1 MKKLLLLGMMLV
13 GGISS
18 WAGTAPA
25 GTEFY
30 TTDGFK
36 AVVLDGGTVAIT
48 WNYKSGDV
56 TIPSEVTDNAEA
68 STGTYQVS
76 AVGNGSA
83 IDNENKITSLTIS
96 EDIKTIGQSAFWGQT
111 SIVSLKLPSTLTK
124 IGGYAFQNCTGLT
137 SIHSAADTAPTL
149 GADVFKTITDGMKWD
164 HIGQHCALYVP
175 TGSASNY
182 KRAHYEENDKSWT
195 YWASFYNVLE
205 PATVTIGEDGYATY
219 FNYYGYQLP
228 AGVSAYS
235 VTAGAEGKVILQQ
248 AYSEG
253 EEVAKNA
260 GLVLKGTPNE
270 TYTFELLPFATAAAP
285 AGNLLKGLH
294 DAGTITAEDGNYY
307 YYKLAKGDKGLGFYW
322 GATEGGVFELAANKA
337 YLVLLQSVTTARFI
351 GLNSTS
357 TGIFNV
363 KTTSDKANEIYTISG
378 MKVTQSLSSLPKGI
392 YIVNG
397 KKVVRK

>member
-25 GTEFY
+25 GTDIY

-36 AVVLDGGTVAIT
+36 VVVLEDGTVAIT
-48 WNYKSGDV
+48 WNWNEGDV
-56 TIPSEVTDNAEA
+56 TIPSVVTDNAEA
-68 STGTYQVS
+68 STGDYKVS
-76 AVGNGSA
+76 AVGNGYA
-83 IDNENKITSLTIS
+83 VYTGDKITSLTIS
-96 EDIKTIGQSAFWGQT
+96 EGIKSVGASAFYGQKG
-111 SIVSLKLPSTLTK
+111 IVSLNLPSTLTE
-124 IGGYAFQNCTGLT
+124 IGGYAFEDCTGLT
-137 SIHSAADTAPTL
+137 SIHSAAATAPTL
-149 GADVFKTITDGMKWD
+149 GDDVFKTTTEGMEWD

-175 TGSASNY
+175 EGSASKY
-182 KRAHYEENDKSWT
+182 KKGTPWT
-195 YWASFYNVLE
+195 YWDIFWYVLE
-205 PATVTIGEDGYATY
+205 PATVTIGKDGYATY
-219 FNYYGYQLP
+219 FNWYGYQLP

-235 VTAGAEGKVILQQ
+235 VTQGAEGKVTLQQ
-248 AYSEG
+248 AYGEG

-285 AGNLLKGLH
+285 AGNLLKGLQ
-294 DAGTITAEDGNYY
+294 DAGNIKAEEGSYY
-307 YYKLAKGDKGLGFYW
+307 YYKLADGDKGLGFYW
-322 GATEGGVFELAANKA
+322 GATNGGVFDLAANKA
-337 YLVLLQSVTTARFI
+337 YLALPQSVTTARFI

-363 KTTSDKANEIYTISG
+363 KTSNAKANEIYTISG
-378 MKVTQSLSSLPKGI
+378 MKVTQSLSSLPQGI

>member
-18 WAGTAPA
+18 WAAGTAPA
-25 GTEFY
+25 GTDIY

-36 AVVLDGGTVAIT
+36 AVVLEDGTVAIT
-48 WNYKSGDV
+48 WNYNKGDV
-56 TIPSEVTDNAEA
+56 TIPSEVTDNAET
-68 STGTYQVS
+68 STGTYLVS
-76 AVGNGSA
+76 AVGNGYA
-83 IDNENKITSLTIS
+83 VDNENKITSLTIS
-96 EDIKTIGQSAFWGQT
+96 EGIKSVGASAFWGQT

-124 IGGYAFQNCTGLT
+124 IGGYAFENCIGLT
-137 SIHSAADTAPTL
+137 SIHSDATAPTL
-149 GADVFKTITDGMKWD
+149 GEKVFSANEEKDRKWD
-164 HIGQHCALYVP
+164 YIVKNCALYVP
-175 TGSASNY
+175 VGSTSDY
-182 KRAHYEENDKSWT
+182 KKQGSG
-195 YWASFYNVLE
+195 WASFWYVLE

-219 FNYYGYQLP
+219 FNWYGYQLP

-235 VTAGAEGKVILQQ
+235 VTAGAEGKVTLQQ

-285 AGNLLKGLH
+285 AGNLLKGLY

-351 GLNSTS
+351 GLNSPS

>member
-25 GTEFY
+25 GTDIY

-36 AVVLDGGTVAIT
+36 AVVLKDGTVAIT
-48 WNYKSGDV
+48 WNWNEGDV
-56 TIPSEVTDNAEA
+56 TIPSVVTDNAEA
-68 STGTYQVS
+68 STGDYKVS
-76 AVGNGSA
+76 AVGNGYA
-83 IDNENKITSLTIS
+83 VYTGDKITSLTIS
-96 EDIKTIGQSAFWGQT
+96 EGIKSVGASAFYGQKG
-111 SIVSLKLPSTLTK
+111 IVSLNLPSTLTE
-124 IGGYAFQNCTGLT
+124 IGGYAFEDCTGLT
-137 SIHSAADTAPTL
+137 SIHSAAATAPTL
-149 GADVFKTITDGMKWD
+149 GDDVFKTTTEGMEWD

-175 TGSASNY
+175 EGSASKY
-182 KRAHYEENDKSWT
+182 KKGTPWT
-195 YWASFYNVLE
+195 YWDTFYVLE

-219 FNYYGYQLP
+219 FNWYGYQLP

-235 VTAGAEGKVILQQ
+235 VTAGAEGKVTLQQ

-270 TYTFELLPFATAAAP
+270 KYTFELLPFATAAAP

-294 DAGTITAEDGNYY
+294 DAGTIKAEEGNNY
-307 YYKLAKGDKGLGFYW
+307 YYKLADGEKGLGFYW
-322 GATEGGVFELAANKA
+322 GATDGGVFDLAANKA
-337 YLVLLQSVTTARFI
+337 YLVLPQSGNSARYFSLSEI
-351 GLNSTS
+351 S
-357 TGIFNV
+357 TGISNV
-363 KTTSDKANEIYTISG
+363 KTSNAKANEIYTISG

>member
-18 WAGTAPA
+18 WAAGTAPA
-25 GTEFY
+25 GTDIY

-36 AVVLDGGTVAIT
+36 AVVLEDGTVAIT
-48 WNYKSGDV
+48 WNYNKGDV
-56 TIPSEVTDNAEA
+56 TIPSEVTDNAET
-68 STGTYQVS
+68 STGTYLVS
-76 AVGNGSA
+76 AVGNGYA
-83 IDNENKITSLTIS
+83 VDNENKITSLTIS
-96 EDIKTIGQSAFWGQT
+96 EGIKSVGASAFWGQT

-124 IGGYAFQNCTGLT
+124 IGGYAFENCIGLT
-137 SIHSAADTAPTL
+137 SIHSDATAPTL
-149 GADVFKTITDGMKWD
+149 GEKVFSANEEKDRKWD
-164 HIGQHCALYVP
+164 YIVKNCALYVP
-175 TGSASNY
+175 VGSTSDY
-182 KRAHYEENDKSWT
+182 KKQGSG
-195 YWASFYNVLE
+195 WASFWYVLE

-219 FNYYGYQLP
+219 FNWYGYQLP

-235 VTAGAEGKVILQQ
+235 VTAGAEGKVTLQQ

-351 GLNSTS
+351 GLNSPS